1 MARQVYCINKQP
13 RNNPHERILNIGG
26 IEGGVRWKRP
36 QAQAISDIEA
46 DPHSYY
52 CKDRAGNSVWVV
64 VATHNGNKYIKTQ
77 NDDSS
82 QNNLLSLPECP

>member
-1 MARQVYCINKQP
+1 MAKQVKCINKLP
-13 RNNPHERILNIGG
+13 RQNPHERIQNIGG
-26 IEGGVRWKRP
+26 IEGGVRWKRT
-36 QAQAISDIEA
+36 QQQAIADIEA
-46 DPHSYY
+46 NPQSYF
-52 CKDRAGNSVWVV
+52 CTDQKGNSVWIV